1 MVVTADAPAG
11 LHAESPT
18 PIGMVDK
25 GLRLRACEVFSSN
38 VIKGGTR
45 GVLAREQDSK

>member
-25 GLRLRACEVFSSN
+25 GLRLRAREVFSSN
-38 VIKGGTR
+38 VIKGGDAW
-45 GVLAREQDSK
+45 GSCPEQDSK